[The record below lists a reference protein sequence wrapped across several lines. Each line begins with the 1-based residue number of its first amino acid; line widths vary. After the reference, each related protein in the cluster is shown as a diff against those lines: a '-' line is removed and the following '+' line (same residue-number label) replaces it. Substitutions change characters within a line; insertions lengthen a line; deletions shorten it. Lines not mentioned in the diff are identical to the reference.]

1 MTYLPG
7 RAAQFRLA
15 VLLIIAAS
23 CLRVSVC
30 FLHNPM
36 NYLFSDMLR
45 HWTNGVTFPRG
56 GYTGGSD
63 PIIYQVYI
71 GVLHEVIDDNKFLVG
86 MMSAVLS
93 ILMPWTYYR
102 AARNVGLQKIP
113 ALWVWVLIAWTPSL
127 VAIYHYIMMETLL
140 LFL

>member
-1 MTYLPG
+1 
-7 RAAQFRLA
+7 
-15 VLLIIAAS
+15 
-23 CLRVSVC
+23 
-30 FLHNPM
+30 M